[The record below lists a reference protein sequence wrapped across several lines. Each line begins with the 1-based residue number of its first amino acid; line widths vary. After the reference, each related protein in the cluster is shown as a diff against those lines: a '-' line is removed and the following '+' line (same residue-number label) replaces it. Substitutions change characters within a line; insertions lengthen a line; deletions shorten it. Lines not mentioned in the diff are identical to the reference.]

1 MPRRRRSLPQDIFL
15 PGWRPGPIPH
25 LAFPEP
31 CLDFADSVITNHAR
45 GGGRFDRLQTR
56 AWRQWFLERWAYTA
70 APDPSV
76 SELLD
81 LIELRTTLRALMEH
95 QRAPRGVEIER
106 LNSLLRA
113 SLRFWR
119 LEGTAARGRR
129 SLVLHLHPARA
140 GWRAVM
146 ADIVASYA
154 RLAEAGR
161 LGRVRRCANK
171 NCALIFYDES
181 VNGTRRWC
189 DPRLCGNLVK
199 VRQHR
204 ARERSRRGRGG

>member
-1 MPRRRRSLPQDIFL
+1 M
-15 PGWRPGPIPH
+15 PGWRPGPVPH

-45 GGGRFDRLQTR
+45 RGGRFDRLQTSG
-56 AWRQWFLERWAYTA
+56 WREWFLQRWGYI
-70 APDPSV
+70 APVDPSA

-81 LIELRTTLRALMEH
+81 LIELRTTLRGLMEH
-95 QRAPRGVEIER
+95 QRVPRGIEIER
-106 LNSLLRA
+106 LNGLLRA
-113 SLRFWR
+113 SLRYWQ
-119 LEGTAARGRR
+119 LEGGAAGDRR
-129 SLVLHLHPARA
+129 SLALQLHPART

-154 RLAEAGR
+154 RLAETGR

-199 VRQHR
+199 VRRHR
-204 ARERSRRGRGG
+204 ARERSRRRRV